1 MSNTKKHGFGKF
13 LAGIG
18 IGAGLGLLFA
28 PKSGEETRKNL
39 KKKIDELINEAKKI
53 DVNEVKD
60 DFLAKIED
68 IKNELEDLDKEKVLK
83 IAKEKSE
90 DIKKKTTDLVQLAK
104 DKGTPV
110 LSGIADDVREKAVD
124 ITKEVLKK
132 LEKEN

>member
-13 LAGIG
+13 LAGVG

-28 PKSGEETRKNL
+28 PKSGDEMRKIL
-39 KKKIDELINEAKKI
+39 KKKFDEFIAEAKKI

-68 IKNELEDLDKEKVLK
+68 IRNELEDLDKEKVLK
-83 IAKEKSE
+83 IAQEKSE
-90 DIKKKTTDLVQLAK
+90 DIKNKTAELVQLAK

-110 LSGIADDVREKAVD
+110 WVANDVREKAVMV
-124 ITKEVLKK
+124 TKEVLKK
-132 LEKEN
+132 LEK